1 MSFTSHFQSLYK
13 HAIRVSSS
21 FKNYLL
27 SVISNGVKQAG
38 TRLSRRHIKVSKVA
52 EGLQKAK
59 VLVNWGPFY
68 NIFSKK
74 VSQCRKK
81 LKYGPFGIFQHP
93 FSRKFQ
99 CLTMPKKLKGGTLYS
114 RPVLYATR
122 KKSKTFFVQFCGPTG
137 TFWRHPKV
145 L

>member
-68 NIFSKK
+68 NIFFEKS
-74 VSQCRKK
+74 
-81 LKYGPFGIFQHP
+81 F
-93 FSRKFQ
+93 
-99 CLTMPKKLKGGTLYS
+99 TMPKKTKIWTIWDFSTSIQSQISMSHIAEKTQRWDPLFSPGI
-114 RPVLYATR
+114 VCYAE
-122 KKSKTFFVQFCGPTG
+122 KK
-137 TFWRHPKV
+137 
-145 L
+145 